1 RRANPGDSLEYVYDL
16 PPDHYP
22 GTFYYH
28 PHFEGS
34 SSMQTLGGMSG
45 ALVVEDPE
53 GSLPPEIEAMRE
65 IVMVLQETN
74 IESGTLRNYK
84 AASEIAGSN
93 MPLYGGRGGG
103 GGSSRAESKDE
114 KGETAEEEAGESEV
128 LHFAT
133 VNGQYQPIVQAQP
146 GEAFRVRLIHG
157 GNNDHM
163 HVSILPADATA
174 TATATQGTGQGA
186 RRGDSAA
193 KDHSG
198 RGEASG
204 GCTLLTLARDGV
216 YLRPAPRVQGGGG
229 HVVIA
234 PGSRADLAVLCDEAG
249 VYRLASSKGGN
260 DEEGEE
266 GSIMSYLGQETDV
279 FEGTLAFVDVGG
291 DALDMDLPEESPAAA
306 DSDRLLQDLR
316 DIPDDEVSRFL
327 FEFNAADKVSHLG
340 NTYTWYGVNGVQYT
354 NASHVMRRVPLGSV
368 EEWVIVN
375 QRKGRGEGEQGCRPP
390 PLPTPPRPNAKEEP
404 VDAGTG
410 DSRNGDDGVGA
421 VDEGGWG
428 RVPVGCNRGGPGEV
442 TADGHPFHLHVNHF
456 QVVGSSWGDDGPDW
470 SVGDWRDTI
479 SIPAPGNVTIRWRAD
494 DFTGE

>member
-1 RRANPGDSLEYVYDL
+1 
-16 PPDHYP
+16 
-22 GTFYYH
+22 
-28 PHFEGS
+28 
-34 SSMQTLGGMSG
+34 MQTLGGMSG
-45 ALVVEDPE
+45 AIVVEDPE

-65 IVMVLQETN
+65 VVMVLQETN

-114 KGETAEEEAGESEV
+114 KGETADEGGGESEV
-128 LHFAT
+128 MHFAT

-163 HVSILPADATA
+163 HVSLVPADATA
-174 TATATQGTGQGA
+174 TATAKQGTGQGE
-186 RRGDSAA
+186 RREDSAA
-193 KDHSG
+193 EDHSG
-198 RGEASG
+198 GGEASG

-249 VYRLASSKGGN
+249 VYRLASSKGDN

-306 DSDRLLQDLR
+306 GSDRLLQDLR
-316 DIPDDEVSRFL
+316 DIPDDEVSHFL

-390 PLPTPPRPNAKEEP
+390 PLPTPPRPNAKDEP

-410 DSRNGDDGVGA
+410 GSRNGDDGVGA
-421 VDEGGWG
+421 IDEGGGGGCRSVVTEGDPG
-428 RVPVGCNRGGPGEV
+428 R
-442 TADGHPFHLHVNHF
+442 
-456 QVVGSSWGDDGPDW
+456 
-470 SVGDWRDTI
+470 
-479 SIPAPGNVTIRWRAD
+479 
-494 DFTGE
+494 

>member
-1 RRANPGDSLEYVYDL
+1 
-16 PPDHYP
+16 
-22 GTFYYH
+22 
-28 PHFEGS
+28 
-34 SSMQTLGGMSG
+34 MSG
-45 ALVVEDPE
+45 AIVVEDPE

-65 IVMVLQETN
+65 VVMVLQETN

-93 MPLYGGRGGG
+93 MPLYGGG

-114 KGETAEEEAGESEV
+114 KGETAQDEEGESEV

-163 HVSILPADATA
+163 HVSLVPTDAAAAATA
-174 TATATQGTGQGA
+174 TATAQGTGQGG
-186 RRGDSAA
+186 RREDGPAE
-193 KDHSG
+193 DHSG
-198 RGEASG
+198 GGKASS

-216 YLRPAPRVQGGGG
+216 YLRQAPRLQSGGG

-234 PGSRADLAVLCDEAG
+234 PGSRADLAVLCEEAG

-260 DEEGEE
+260 DEEEQD
-266 GSIMSYLGQETDV
+266 SIMSYLGQETDV

-291 DALDMDLPEESPAAA
+291 DALDMELPEKSPAAA
-306 DSDRLLQDLR
+306 GSDRLLQDLR
-316 DIPDDEVSRFL
+316 DIPDNEVSRFV

-354 NASHVMRRVPLGSV
+354 NSSHIMRRVPLGSV
-368 EEWVIVN
+368 EEWVVVN
-375 QRKGRGEGEQGCRPP
+375 QRKGRGEGEQG
-390 PLPTPPRPNAKEEP
+390 L
-404 VDAGTG
+404 
-410 DSRNGDDGVGA
+410 
-421 VDEGGWG
+421 
-428 RVPVGCNRGGPGEV
+428 PVGCDRGGPGEV

-479 SIPAPGNVTIRWRAD
+479 SIPTPGNVTIRWRAD
-494 DFTGE
+494 DFTGEAVAHCHIFGHSDTGMMMNFEIFDSI